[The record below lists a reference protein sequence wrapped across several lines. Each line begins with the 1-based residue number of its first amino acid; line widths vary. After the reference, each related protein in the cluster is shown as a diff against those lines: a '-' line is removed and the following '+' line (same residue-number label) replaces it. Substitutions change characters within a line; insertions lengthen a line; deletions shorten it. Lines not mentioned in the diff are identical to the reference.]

1 MNQNDPASNSPAP
14 KPNPTPPKAGETKS
28 HKLRWLALI
37 VLLLVAVVV
46 FFHWRNARKAS
57 AAAKA
62 AAATAAQ
69 GVPVVAVAAKTDA
82 MLVYLAGLGNVTA
95 YNTVTVQSR
104 VSGELINVAYQ
115 EGQDVHKGDLLC
127 QIDPRPYQ
135 VQLTQSQGALD
146 RDQATLDNAK
156 VQLQRYIDAKDAI
169 PQQTI
174 DTQQALVVQSEGN
187 VKTDQGLVDSVN
199 LDLEYC
205 NITSPLDGRVGLRQ
219 VDQGTIIAVN
229 TSLVVVTQL
238 QPISVIFNLPEDDI
252 PMVEKKLTAGQ
263 TLEADAYNR
272 DLSKKLAVGKL
283 LALSNQVDTT
293 TGTLQLKAVFPN
305 DDNTLFPNQFVNIRL
320 LLDTVN
326 EAVVIPTVAVQIGPQ
341 SSFVYVVKP
350 DNTIEQRT
358 VVPTPTAV
366 DTLTVVTGHTEG
378 EMMSIQSGLKAGELV
393 VTDGFDK
400 LQQGVKVTVAQPGAA
415 KPQTTSTE

>member
-14 KPNPTPPKAGETKS
+14 KPNPTPPKAGEPKS